1 MENSQIF
8 SNLEEIL
15 FRAVQIWVK
24 MFDIMKCYTDYS
36 TPTKRAGQREFFSVS
51 LYILVYLDQGTSD

>member
-1 MENSQIF
+1 
-8 SNLEEIL
+8 
-15 FRAVQIWVK
+15 
-24 MFDIMKCYTDYS
+24 MKCYTDYS